1 MINEQVPIKEF
12 TLTDVIK
19 NYHELRQN
27 QLMVSENV
35 DHFNVPW
42 ATAYYKDEH
51 GLSLYLSCSK
61 EDKDKEWSID
71 TNVEFYIISA
81 KGNWKKSIQSLNVEF
96 NNNRGSDKFGIDE
109 FVSNNEMKDD
119 FLVRNEVVVEIKVQ
133 ILRMSGIDNKQQLKS
148 FDDEEAEK
156 LSDMT
161 LCVDDKRFHVSKL
174 FLASQS
180 THFSSIIS
188 EKARKRKFK
197 VTLDGID
204 ANTFQTFL
212 EVMYLEPTLTDSC
225 VIDVTQLSIKYD
237 SKKVTGICEDFL
249 IHKSKISTKQKIRI
263 AIEFN
268 LENLKKSCIGS
279 LKSAADVRAV
289 LGRVD
294 STDNIKD
301 PQVLKSIILKS
312 LSFR

>member
-133 ILRMSGIDNKQQLKS
+133 ILRMSGIDKKQQLKS
-148 FDDEEAEK
+148 FDDKEAEK

-174 FLASQS
+174 LLASQS

-212 EVMYLEPTLTDSC
+212 EVMYLEPTLT
-225 VIDVTQLSIKYD
+225 
-237 SKKVTGICEDFL
+237 EEM
-249 IHKSKISTKQKIRI
+249 H
-263 AIEFN
+263 
-268 LENLKKSCIGS
+268 
-279 LKSAADVRAV
+279 
-289 LGRVD
+289 
-294 STDNIKD
+294 
-301 PQVLKSIILKS
+301 
-312 LSFR
+312 